1 MEIFIIYAAL
11 LIGNLTS
18 FVEFKG
24 TQFSTLDSCKSFY
37 ESNKPSIELSL
48 INHLKTRQ
56 PNAKIQFIG
65 CSPKST
71 LLNLEKGDLT

>member
-11 LIGNLTS
+11 SIGNLTS

-24 TQFSTLDSCKSFY
+24 TQFKTMDKCYSFY
-37 ESNKPSIELSL
+37 NENKTGIESSL
-48 INHLKTRQ
+48 LNHLNVSN

-71 LLNLEKGDLT
+71 FLNLEKGETT

>member
-11 LIGNLTS
+11 SIGNFTS
-18 FVEFKG
+18 FVEFKP
-24 TQFSTLDSCKSFY
+24 TKFPTLEECTGFY
-37 ESNKPSIELSL
+37 EEHKVSIESSL
-48 INHLKTRQ
+48 INHLNVSS

-71 LLNLEKGDLT
+71 FLNLEKGDLT

>member
-11 LIGNLTS
+11 SIGNLTT
-18 FVEFKG
+18 FVEFKPSK
-24 TQFSTLDSCKSFY
+24 FPTLEECTSFY
-37 ESNKPSIELSL
+37 EEHKGSIESSL
-48 INHLKTRQ
+48 INHLNVTT

-71 LLNLEKGDLT
+71 FLNLEKGETT

>member
-11 LIGNLTS
+11 SIGNLTT
-18 FVEFKG
+18 FVEFKPSK
-24 TQFSTLDSCKSFY
+24 FPTLEECTSFY
-37 ESNKPSIELSL
+37 EEHKGSIKSSL
-48 INHLKTRQ
+48 INHLNVTT

-71 LLNLEKGDLT
+71 FLNLEKGETT